1 MDPFVFCIHAYVR
14 DFGKFEL
21 NTAILDMNRFIDCSK
36 FEEFTAGN
44 FQGEKNK
51 NQSDRQPK
59 EKFEIFSCSPNEK
72 CLYNFR
78 TAHVKYVLIMLNVR
92 WLIETN
98 TKNCFPKQ
106 FWKFVILWWI
116 CVSASIEDGT
126 RTIFLLL
133 WSCVMYPV
141 YVRSCLLIKKRF
153 WKNCQ
158 TTFFDAIFRIRVCD
172 AFKYLKYSI

>member
-44 FQGEKNK
+44 FQGEKHK

-59 EKFEIFSCSPNEK
+59 EKSEILSCSPNEK

-78 TAHVKYVLIMLNVR
+78 TEHVKYESCSMFDGS
-92 WLIETN
+92 IETSTN
-98 TKNCFPKQ
+98 NCFPKP

-126 RTIFLLL
+126 RTTIFFCCVGHV
-133 WSCVMYPV
+133 SCILYMCDRASWV
-141 YVRSCLLIKKRF
+141 KK
-153 WKNCQ
+153 
-158 TTFFDAIFRIRVCD
+158 D
-172 AFKYLKYSI
+172 FKKIARRPFLMLYLGYAYAMHLNI